1 MARLALVTDRKSDPI
16 MMVDMPGAL
25 AVGDF
30 VEVPDDLV
38 LTQPGWTLFSFDL
51 ANDVA
56 VFVDIGADTDLAAA
70 PFSYHRQYEQ
80 AKRVLRM
87 PVSAFLE
94 LAEKAPAARSVV
106 HLINIGHCGST
117 LLHNVFNASGQ
128 GWCLSEPLFTFD
140 LAMNRAA
147 LPADRLAALWRAA
160 MRMLRVMVPP
170 EAAHKALIVKH
181 FSQITAILPAVHASE
196 PDATFLYLTRHAE
209 AWCNSL
215 FGFHERLGGLLD
227 LSPTDRFFSWKMM
240 SGNTD
245 PAYLDGHVDMAAAN
259 VTFDRLAA
267 MAWRLHRAR
276 FDSAV
281 AAGMPLNIV
290 RYEALLANP
299 QAELERLFAIC
310 GMDAAGIAP
319 GITAFAADSHE
330 GSATA
335 HSRPVA
341 LLSPEALDRIRNVVG

>member
-1 MARLALVTDRKSDPI
+1 MTTLATITSRQEGPVFMAD
-16 MMVDMPGAL
+16 MVQAFRCDVDVAAQP
-25 AVGDF
+25 
-30 VEVPDDLV
+30 DLV
-38 LTQPGWTLFSFDL
+38 LTEPGWALFSFDL

-56 VFVDIGADTDLAAA
+56 VFVDIGTDADLAAA
-70 PFSYHRQYEQ
+70 PFSYQRQYER

-87 PVSAFLE
+87 PVATFVDI
-94 LAEKAPAARSVV
+94 AEKAPAAPSVV

-147 LPADRLAALWRAA
+147 LPADQLVALWRAG

-170 EAAHKALIVKH
+170 QAAHKTLIVKH
-181 FSQITAILPAVHASE
+181 FSQITAILPAIHAAE
-196 PDATFLYLTRHAE
+196 PSATFLYLTRNAA

-215 FGFHERLGGLLD
+215 FGFHQRLGGVLD

-240 SGNTD
+240 SANTD
-245 PAYLDGHVDMAAAN
+245 PGHLRGHVDMAADN
-259 VTFDRLAA
+259 VTFDSLAA
-267 MAWRLHRAR
+267 MAWLAHRAS
-276 FDSAV
+276 FGDAV
-281 AAGMPLNIV
+281 LAGMPLNLF
-290 RYEALLANP
+290 RYEDLVANP
-299 QAELERLFAIC
+299 HAELARMFAIC
-310 GMDAAGIAP
+310 GMDDAGIAP
-319 GITAFAADSHE
+319 GLTAFAADSHA

-341 LLSPEALDRIRNVVG
+341 ALSPDALERIRNVAG

>member
-1 MARLALVTDRKSDPI
+1 MG
-16 MMVDMPGAL
+16 DMLQAFGCTP
-25 AVGDF
+25 AV
-30 VEVPDDLV
+30 VAQPDLV
-38 LTQPGWTLFSFDL
+38 LTEPGWALFSFDF

-56 VFVDIGADTDLAAA
+56 AFVDIGVDADLAAA
-70 PFSYHRQYEQ
+70 PFSYQRQYDR

-87 PVSAFLE
+87 PLTTFLSI
-94 LAEKAPAARSVV
+94 AEKAPQAPPVV
-106 HLINIGHCGST
+106 HLLNIGHCGST

-147 LPADRLAALWRAA
+147 LTADQLAALWRAG

-181 FSQITAILPAVHASE
+181 FSQITAILPAVQAGE
-196 PDATFLYLTRHAE
+196 PEATFLYLTRNTQ

-215 FGFHERLGGLLD
+215 FGFHQRLGGVLD
-227 LSPTDRFFSWKMM
+227 LSATDRFFSWKMM
-240 SGNTD
+240 SANTD
-245 PAYLDGHVDMAAAN
+245 PDHLRGHVDMAAAN

-267 MAWRLHRAR
+267 MAWILHRTR
-276 FDSAV
+276 FANAV
-281 AAGMPLNIV
+281 SAGMPLHTFS
-290 RYEALLANP
+290 YEALLADP
-299 QAELERLFAIC
+299 QAELARLFALC
-310 GMDAAGIAP
+310 GIGDAGIAP
-319 GITAFAADSHE
+319 GLTAFAADSHA

-341 LLSPEALDRIRNVVG
+341 VFSPDALERIRSMVG